1 MNLHITNTPDSDEE
15 EFVIASLWKHNEQY
29 ESVDISPLFL
39 NFKDDE
45 NNIIAGL
52 ISRTWWGALEV
63 QYLWVSEKYRKS
75 GLGRQLMQAAE
86 KEALKRGCHLAY
98 VDTFGFQ
105 AKGFY
110 EKLGYKE
117 YGNLPGYAHKH
128 TRHYLAKL
136 IR

>member
-1 MNLHITNTPDSDEE
+1 MNLHITHTPDSDEE

-29 ESVDISPLFL
+29 DAVDISPLFL

-63 QYLWVSEKYRKS
+63 QYLWVSEKHRKS

-86 KEALKRGCHLAY
+86 KEALNRGCHLAY
-98 VDTFGFQ
+98 VDTFEFQ

-110 EKLGYKE
+110 EKLGYRE

>member
-1 MNLHITNTPDSDEE
+1 MNLNITDTPESDEE
-15 EFVIASLWKHNEQY
+15 EFVIASLWKHNAQY
-29 ESVDISPLFL
+29 DAVDISPLFL

-45 NNIIAGL
+45 GNIIAGL

-63 QYLWVSEKYRKS
+63 QYLWVSEEYRQS
-75 GLGRQLMQAAE
+75 GLGRKLMQTAE
-86 KEALKRGCHLAY
+86 KEALKRDCHLAY
-98 VDTFGFQ
+98 VDTFEFQ

>member
-1 MNLHITNTPDSDEE
+1 MHLNITNTPDSDEE

-29 ESVDISPLFL
+29 DAVDISPLFL

-63 QYLWVSEKYRKS
+63 QYLWVSDEHRKN
-75 GLGRQLMQAAE
+75 GLGRKLMQHAE
-86 KEALKRGCHLAY
+86 KEALQRGCHLAY
-98 VDTFGFQ
+98 VDTFEFQ

-128 TRHYLAKL
+128 TRYYLAKL

>member
-1 MNLHITNTPDSDEE
+1 MNLNITGTPEQDEE
-15 EFVIASLWKHNEQY
+15 EFVIASLWKHNAQY
-29 ESVDISPLFL
+29 DAVDISPLFL

-63 QYLWVSEKYRKS
+63 QYLWVSDKHRKS

-86 KEALKRGCHLAY
+86 KEALKRDCHLAY
-98 VDTFGFQ
+98 VDTFDFQ

>member
-29 ESVDISPLFL
+29 DAVDISPLFL

-63 QYLWVSEKYRKS
+63 QYLWVSEKHRKS

-86 KEALKRGCHLAY
+86 KEALNRGCHLAY
-98 VDTFGFQ
+98 VDTFEFQ

-110 EKLGYKE
+110 EKLGYRE

>member
-1 MNLHITNTPDSDEE
+1 MNLNITNTPDSDEE

-29 ESVDISPLFL
+29 EAVDISPLFL

-75 GLGRQLMQAAE
+75 GLGRQLMQVAE

>member
-1 MNLHITNTPDSDEE
+1 MNLNITNTPDAEEE

-29 ESVDISPLFL
+29 DAVDISPLFL

-45 NNIIAGL
+45 SNIIAGL

-63 QYLWVSEKYRKS
+63 QYLWVSEQYRKS

-86 KEALKRGCHLAY
+86 KEALNRGCHLAY